1 MNMIK
6 KLFIRIKLH
15 FQAKRF
21 LSMLQELHD
30 ILKENGSVLAY
41 GQICLIQD
49 NILDDY
55 NNRTNSAS
63 FFIEVADYIGV
74 YLKNPEQYK
83 GNKQMEV
90 RVGLMKAIYVLLL
103 AAMNELDYAME
114 MAANNENDNN

>member
-30 ILKENGSVLAY
+30 ILAENGTVLAY
-41 GQICLIQD
+41 GQFCLIQD

-55 NNRTNSAS
+55 NNRDNSAS

-74 YLKNPEQYK
+74 YLNNPEQYK

-90 RVGLMKAIYVLLL
+90 RTGLMKAVYVLLL
-103 AAMNELDYAME
+103 DAMGELENAIE
-114 MAANNENDNN
+114 AANNENSNN

>member
-1 MNMIK
+1 MNMMK
-6 KLFIRIKLH
+6 KLFARIKLH

-30 ILKENGSVLAY
+30 ILSENGTVLAY
-41 GQICLIQD
+41 GQFCLIQD

-74 YLKNPEQYK
+74 YLNNPEQYK
-83 GNKQMEV
+83 GNRQMEV
-90 RVGLMKAIYVLLL
+90 RTGLMKVVYVLLL
-103 AAMNELDYAME
+103 NAMGELEHAME
-114 MAANNENDNN
+114 AAINENSNN

>member
-30 ILKENGSVLAY
+30 ILAENGTVLAY
-41 GQICLIQD
+41 GQFCLIQD

-63 FFIEVADYIGV
+63 FFIEVTDYIGV
-74 YLKNPEQYK
+74 YLNNPEQYK
-83 GNKQMEV
+83 GNRQMEV
-90 RVGLMKAIYVLLL
+90 RTGLMKVVYVLLL
-103 AAMNELDYAME
+103 NAMGELEHAME
-114 MAANNENDNN
+114 TAVNESNNN

>member
-6 KLFIRIKLH
+6 KLFARIKLH

-30 ILKENGSVLAY
+30 ILSENGTVLAY
-41 GQICLIQD
+41 GQFCLIQD

-74 YLKNPEQYK
+74 YLNNPEQYK

-90 RVGLMKAIYVLLL
+90 RTGLMKVVYVLLL
-103 AAMNELDYAME
+103 NAMGELEHAME
-114 MAANNENDNN
+114 AAINENNNN

>member
-1 MNMIK
+1 MNMMK
-6 KLFIRIKLH
+6 KLFARIKLH

-30 ILKENGSVLAY
+30 ILSENGTVLAY
-41 GQICLIQD
+41 GQFCLIQD

-74 YLKNPEQYK
+74 YLNNPEQYK
-83 GNKQMEV
+83 GNRQMEV
-90 RVGLMKAIYVLLL
+90 RTGLMKVVYVLLL
-103 AAMNELDYAME
+103 NAMGELELAME
-114 MAANNENDNN
+114 AAVNENNNN

>member
-6 KLFIRIKLH
+6 KLFIKIKLH

-21 LSMLQELHD
+21 LNMLQELHD
-30 ILKENGSVLAY
+30 TLAENGTVLAY
-41 GQICLIQD
+41 GQFCLIQD

-55 NNRTNSAS
+55 NNRDNSAS

-74 YLKNPEQYK
+74 YLNNPEQYK

-90 RVGLMKAIYVLLL
+90 RTGLMKAVYVLMLN
-103 AAMNELDYAME
+103 AMGELEHAIE
-114 MAANNENDNN
+114 AANIENNNN

>member
-6 KLFIRIKLH
+6 KLFARIKLH

-30 ILKENGSVLAY
+30 ILKEDGTVLAY
-41 GQICLIQD
+41 GQFCLIQD
-49 NILDDY
+49 NIMDDY

-74 YLKNPEQYK
+74 YLNNPEQYK
-83 GNKQMEV
+83 GNRQMEV
-90 RVGLMKAIYVLLL
+90 RTGLMKVVYVLLL
-103 AAMNELDYAME
+103 NAMGELEHAME
-114 MAANNENDNN
+114 SAVNESNNN

>member
-6 KLFIRIKLH
+6 KLFVRIKLH

-21 LSMLQELHD
+21 LNMLQELHD
-30 ILKENGSVLAY
+30 ILKENGTVLAY
-41 GQICLIQD
+41 GQFCLIQD

-74 YLKNPEQYK
+74 YLNNPEQYK

-90 RVGLMKAIYVLLL
+90 RTGLMKAIYVLLL

-114 MAANNENDNN
+114 MANKEDNNN

>member
-6 KLFIRIKLH
+6 KLFARIKLH

-30 ILKENGSVLAY
+30 ILAENGTVLAY
-41 GQICLIQD
+41 GQFCLIQD
-49 NILDDY
+49 NIMDDY

-74 YLKNPEQYK
+74 YLNNPEQYK

-90 RVGLMKAIYVLLL
+90 RTGLMKVVYVLLL
-103 AAMNELDYAME
+103 NAMGELEHAME
-114 MAANNENDNN
+114 AAINENNNN

>member
-30 ILKENGSVLAY
+30 ILKENGTVLAY
-41 GQICLIQD
+41 GQFCLIQD

-74 YLKNPEQYK
+74 YLNNPEQYK

-103 AAMNELDYAME
+103 AAMNELDYTME
-114 MAANNENDNN
+114 MAAANNKE

>member
-6 KLFIRIKLH
+6 KLFTRIKLH

-30 ILKENGSVLAY
+30 ILSENGTVLAY
-41 GQICLIQD
+41 GQFCLIQD

-74 YLKNPEQYK
+74 YLNNPEQYK
-83 GNKQMEV
+83 GNRQMEV
-90 RVGLMKAIYVLLL
+90 RTGLMKVVYVLLL
-103 AAMNELDYAME
+103 NAMGELEHAME
-114 MAANNENDNN
+114 AAVNENNNN

>member
-30 ILKENGSVLAY
+30 ILAENGTVLAY
-41 GQICLIQD
+41 GQFCLIQD
-49 NILDDY
+49 NIMDDY

-74 YLKNPEQYK
+74 YLNNPEQYK
-83 GNKQMEV
+83 GNRQMEV
-90 RVGLMKAIYVLLL
+90 RTGLMKVVYVLLL
-103 AAMNELDYAME
+103 NAMGELEHAME
-114 MAANNENDNN
+114 AAINENNNN

>member
-6 KLFIRIKLH
+6 KLFARIKLH

-30 ILKENGSVLAY
+30 ILAENGTVLAY
-41 GQICLIQD
+41 GQFCLIQD
-49 NILDDY
+49 NIMDDY

-74 YLKNPEQYK
+74 YLNNPEQYK
-83 GNKQMEV
+83 GNRQMEV
-90 RVGLMKAIYVLLL
+90 RTGLMKAVYVLLL
-103 AAMNELDYAME
+103 TAMGELELAME
-114 MAANNENDNN
+114 ATANENNNN

>member
-30 ILKENGSVLAY
+30 ILSENGTVLAY
-41 GQICLIQD
+41 GQFCLIQD

-55 NNRTNSAS
+55 NNRDNSAS

-74 YLKNPEQYK
+74 YLNNPEQYK

-90 RVGLMKAIYVLLL
+90 RTGLMKAVYVLMLD
-103 AAMNELDYAME
+103 AMGELEHAIE
-114 MAANNENDNN
+114 AANNENNSN

>member
-21 LSMLQELHD
+21 LNMLQELHD
-30 ILKENGSVLAY
+30 ILAENGTVLAY

-74 YLKNPEQYK
+74 YLNNPEQYK
-83 GNKQMEV
+83 GNRQMQV

-114 MAANNENDNN
+114 MAIKEDNNN

>member
-30 ILKENGSVLAY
+30 ILSENGTVLAY
-41 GQICLIQD
+41 GQFCLIQD
-49 NILDDY
+49 NIIDDY

-74 YLKNPEQYK
+74 YLNNPEQYK
-83 GNKQMEV
+83 GNRQMEV
-90 RVGLMKAIYVLLL
+90 RTGLMKVVYVLLL
-103 AAMNELDYAME
+103 NAMGELEHAME
-114 MAANNENDNN
+114 AAVNENNNN

>member
-30 ILKENGSVLAY
+30 ILAENGTVLAY
-41 GQICLIQD
+41 GQFCLIQD

-74 YLKNPEQYK
+74 YLNNPEQYK
-83 GNKQMEV
+83 GNRQMEV
-90 RVGLMKAIYVLLL
+90 RTGLMKVVYVLLL
-103 AAMNELDYAME
+103 NAMGELEHAME
-114 MAANNENDNN
+114 AAINENNNN

>member
-6 KLFIRIKLH
+6 KLFARIKLH

-30 ILKENGSVLAY
+30 ILSENGTILAY
-41 GQICLIQD
+41 GQFCLIQD
-49 NILDDY
+49 NIIDDY

-74 YLKNPEQYK
+74 YLNNPEQYK
-83 GNKQMEV
+83 GNRQMEV
-90 RVGLMKAIYVLLL
+90 RVGLMKVVYVLLL
-103 AAMNELDYAME
+103 NAMGELELAME
-114 MAANNENDNN
+114 AAVNENNNN

>member
-30 ILKENGSVLAY
+30 ILSENGTVLAY
-41 GQICLIQD
+41 GQFCLIQD

-74 YLKNPEQYK
+74 YLNNPEQYK
-83 GNKQMEV
+83 GNRQMEV
-90 RVGLMKAIYVLLL
+90 RTGLMKVVYVLLL
-103 AAMNELDYAME
+103 NAMGELEHAME
-114 MAANNENDNN
+114 SAINENNNN

>member
-1 MNMIK
+1 MNTMK
-6 KLFIRIKLH
+6 KLFTRIKLH

-21 LSMLQELHD
+21 LGMLQELHD
-30 ILKENGSVLAY
+30 TLSENGTVLAY
-41 GQICLIQD
+41 GQFCLIQD

-74 YLKNPEQYK
+74 YLNNPEQYK

-103 AAMNELDYAME
+103 AAMGELENALE
-114 MAANNENDNN
+114 AANNENNSN

>member
-6 KLFIRIKLH
+6 KLFARIKLH

-30 ILKENGSVLAY
+30 ILSENGTVLAY
-41 GQICLIQD
+41 GQFCLIQD

-74 YLKNPEQYK
+74 YLNNPEQYK
-83 GNKQMEV
+83 GNRQMEV
-90 RVGLMKAIYVLLL
+90 RTGLMKVVYVLLL
-103 AAMNELDYAME
+103 NAMGELEHAME
-114 MAANNENDNN
+114 AAANENNNN

>member
-1 MNMIK
+1 MNMMK

-30 ILKENGSVLAY
+30 ILAENGTVLAY
-41 GQICLIQD
+41 GQFCLIQD

-74 YLKNPEQYK
+74 YLNNPEQYK

-90 RVGLMKAIYVLLL
+90 RTGLMKAVYILMLT
-103 AAMNELDYAME
+103 AMGELEYTME
-114 MAANNENDNN
+114 IATNENNSN

>member
-6 KLFIRIKLH
+6 KLFARIKLH

-30 ILKENGSVLAY
+30 ILSENGTVLAY
-41 GQICLIQD
+41 GQFCLIQD
-49 NILDDY
+49 NIMDDY

-74 YLKNPEQYK
+74 YLNNPEQYK
-83 GNKQMEV
+83 GNRQMEV
-90 RVGLMKAIYVLLL
+90 RTGLMKVVYVLLL
-103 AAMNELDYAME
+103 NAMGELEHAME
-114 MAANNENDNN
+114 AAVNENNNN

>member
-30 ILKENGSVLAY
+30 ILAENGTVLAY
-41 GQICLIQD
+41 GQFCLIQD
-49 NILDDY
+49 NIIDDY

-74 YLKNPEQYK
+74 YLNNPEQYK

-90 RVGLMKAIYVLLL
+90 RTGLMKVVYVLLL
-103 AAMNELDYAME
+103 NAMGELEHAME
-114 MAANNENDNN
+114 AAVNENNNN

>member
-6 KLFIRIKLH
+6 KLFARIKLH

-30 ILKENGSVLAY
+30 ILSENGTVLAY
-41 GQICLIQD
+41 GQFCLIQD

-74 YLKNPEQYK
+74 YLNNPEQYK
-83 GNKQMEV
+83 GNRQMEV
-90 RVGLMKAIYVLLL
+90 RTGLMKVVYVLLL
-103 AAMNELDYAME
+103 NAMGELENAME
-114 MAANNENDNN
+114 AAINENNNN

>member
-6 KLFIRIKLH
+6 KLFARIKLH

-30 ILKENGSVLAY
+30 ILSENGTVLAY
-41 GQICLIQD
+41 GQFCLIQD

-74 YLKNPEQYK
+74 YLNNPEQYK

-90 RVGLMKAIYVLLL
+90 RVGLMKVVYVLLL
-103 AAMNELDYAME
+103 NAMGELEYAME
-114 MAANNENDNN
+114 AAINENNNN

>member
-6 KLFIRIKLH
+6 KLFARIKLY

-30 ILKENGSVLAY
+30 ILSENGTVLAY
-41 GQICLIQD
+41 GQFCLIQD

-74 YLKNPEQYK
+74 YLNNPEQYK
-83 GNKQMEV
+83 GNRQMEV
-90 RVGLMKAIYVLLL
+90 RVGLMKVVYVLLL
-103 AAMNELDYAME
+103 NAMGELEHAME
-114 MAANNENDNN
+114 AAINENNNN

>member
-30 ILKENGSVLAY
+30 ILSENGTVLAY
-41 GQICLIQD
+41 GQFCLIQD

-74 YLKNPEQYK
+74 YLNNPEQYK
-83 GNKQMEV
+83 GNRQMEV
-90 RVGLMKAIYVLLL
+90 RTGLMKVVYVLLL
-103 AAMNELDYAME
+103 NAMGELEHAME
-114 MAANNENDNN
+114 AAINENNNN

>member
-6 KLFIRIKLH
+6 KLFARIKLH

-30 ILKENGSVLAY
+30 ILSENGTVLAY
-41 GQICLIQD
+41 GQFCLIQD

-74 YLKNPEQYK
+74 YLNNPEQYK
-83 GNKQMEV
+83 GNRQMEV
-90 RVGLMKAIYVLLL
+90 RTGLMKVVYVLLL
-103 AAMNELDYAME
+103 NAMGELEHAME
-114 MAANNENDNN
+114 TAINENNSN

>member
-1 MNMIK
+1 MNMMK

-30 ILKENGSVLAY
+30 ILSENGTVLAY
-41 GQICLIQD
+41 GQFCLIQD

-74 YLKNPEQYK
+74 YLNNPEQYK
-83 GNKQMEV
+83 GNRQMEV
-90 RVGLMKAIYVLLL
+90 RTGLMKVVYVLLL
-103 AAMNELDYAME
+103 NAMGELEHAME
-114 MAANNENDNN
+114 AAINENSNN

>member
-30 ILKENGSVLAY
+30 ILSENGTVLAY
-41 GQICLIQD
+41 GQFCLIQD
-49 NILDDY
+49 NIMDDY
-55 NNRTNSAS
+55 NNRINSAS

-74 YLKNPEQYK
+74 YLNNPEQYK

-90 RVGLMKAIYVLLL
+90 RTGLMKVVYVLLL
-103 AAMNELDYAME
+103 NAMGELEHAME
-114 MAANNENDNN
+114 AAINENNNN

>member
-6 KLFIRIKLH
+6 KLFVRIKLH

-30 ILKENGSVLAY
+30 TLKENGTVLAY
-41 GQICLIQD
+41 GQFCLIQD

-74 YLKNPEQYK
+74 YLNNPEQYK

-103 AAMNELDYAME
+103 AAMNELDYAIE
-114 MAANNENDNN
+114 MAANENKE

>member
-6 KLFIRIKLH
+6 KLFARIKLH

-30 ILKENGSVLAY
+30 ILAENGTVLAY
-41 GQICLIQD
+41 GQFCLIQD

-74 YLKNPEQYK
+74 YLNNPEQYK
-83 GNKQMEV
+83 GNRQMEV
-90 RVGLMKAIYVLLL
+90 RTGLMKVVYVLLL
-103 AAMNELDYAME
+103 NAMGELEHAME
-114 MAANNENDNN
+114 AAINENNNN

>member
-6 KLFIRIKLH
+6 KLFTRIKLH

-30 ILKENGSVLAY
+30 ILSENGTVLAY
-41 GQICLIQD
+41 GQFCLIQD

-74 YLKNPEQYK
+74 YLNNPEQYK
-83 GNKQMEV
+83 GNRQMEV
-90 RVGLMKAIYVLLL
+90 RTGLMKVIYVLLL
-103 AAMNELDYAME
+103 NAMGELEHAME
-114 MAANNENDNN
+114 TAVNENNNN

>member
-6 KLFIRIKLH
+6 KLFVRIKLH
-15 FQAKRF
+15 FQAKKF
-21 LSMLQELHD
+21 LGMLQELHD
-30 ILKENGSVLAY
+30 TLAENGTVLAY
-41 GQICLIQD
+41 GQFCLIQD

-74 YLKNPEQYK
+74 YLNNPEQYK

-103 AAMNELDYAME
+103 AAMNELDYAIE
-114 MAANNENDNN
+114 MATANNKE

>member
-1 MNMIK
+1 MNMMK
-6 KLFIRIKLH
+6 KLFTRIKLH

-21 LSMLQELHD
+21 LNMLQELHD
-30 ILKENGSVLAY
+30 ILKENGTVLAY
-41 GQICLIQD
+41 GQFCLIQD

-74 YLKNPEQYK
+74 YLNNPEQYK

-90 RVGLMKAIYVLLL
+90 RTGLMKAIYVLLL
-103 AAMNELDYAME
+103 DAMDELDHAME
-114 MAANNENDNN
+114 MATIEDKE

>member
-6 KLFIRIKLH
+6 KLFVRIKLH

-21 LSMLQELHD
+21 LGMLQELHD
-30 ILKENGSVLAY
+30 ILAENGTVLAY

-74 YLKNPEQYK
+74 YLNNPEQYK

-103 AAMNELDYAME
+103 TAMGELENALEAATNE
-114 MAANNENDNN
+114 DNNN